1 VFHLRT
7 KAAAALL
14 GLALLT
20 TCSSGEERFLLSP
33 GTPVV
38 MIVIDTLRADHL
50 SCYGYELE
58 TSPYLDAFADEAYLF
73 ESTTPQCNATFPS
86 LTSILTGLYPKTH
99 HNYLPVP
106 LEGTASASK
115 GSACLAQRFQ
125 HEGYYTLGVNSHPT
139 WAIADPNAVMMKG
152 WDEMSM
158 IADDIPM
165 VERPSY
171 AHADYTNERMF
182 ELLDRYEAE
191 NSDKPLFLW
200 AHYFDPHTDQ
210 DMVYDAPEETRNLY
224 LEHHLR
230 QVGLEHYADDLAPID
245 PLERRPW
252 MVDRANTPDTDIWL
266 LELANGR
273 SLYDAEI
280 RSCDAGIHELF
291 ERLRRMGIYDEAV
304 IMVLA
309 DHGEN
314 MEPPEAKHGPIA
326 FTHKKLYE
334 AVAHTPLILKL
345 PGQKVGERVPGLVQ
359 NIDVTPTLI
368 QMLNLPAQ
376 PAVDGKSLV
385 PLLVDPQGELYERV
399 YIESSDHVEMAFKS
413 SVVKYVDRGE
423 EQEPLVFDWQADRGE
438 VRNLYPEMDEA
449 QLEQLARVIEE
460 YKPIE
465 TLRMRFE
472 PGDVPYEA
480 HVDVTLERST
490 FGKVVGAEERTITE
504 DGHRFTWSG
513 TVGADGHDLLLFPS
527 RRNTAMHWS
536 ISLGDGPPLQERVF
550 LGSTPIERT
559 TAIPLWETREGV
571 PSLSPQLELSAFED
585 RSLGFKVHPEDGE
598 EVEVELRYEK
608 PRYESEFRLA
618 FKEGFEPK
626 AGSTIG
632 PGVIQLRTYALVARG
647 PGAATAVVACEEG
660 TGEVYWL
667 FRFNGSWPDARRVSV
682 GGKPVRTDELAFLFP
697 FRLDRRINTAM
708 MAGPG
713 QAGPPGSVTLWWEA
727 GGGGMEYDTS
737 GLDPAVIEQLR
748 AIGYL
753 K

>member
-1 VFHLRT
+1 MVSPLHL
-7 KAAAALL
+7 ALTG
-14 GLALLT
+14 GLALLCT
-20 TCSSGEERFLLSP
+20 SCSSDEERFEQPP

-58 TSPYLDAFADEAYLF
+58 TSPHIDAFADTAYLF

-106 LEGTASASK
+106 LAGTASASK

-125 HEGYYTLGVNSHPT
+125 HEGYYTIGVNSHPT
-139 WAIADPNAVMMKG
+139 WAIADENAVMMKG

-158 IADDIPM
+158 IADDIPI

-171 AHADYTNERMF
+171 AHADYTNKRMF
-182 ELLDRYEAE
+182 ELLDKYEAGQ
-191 NSDKPLFLW
+191 SDKPLFLW

-210 DMVYDAPEETRNLY
+210 DMVYDAPEETRNLF
-224 LEHHLR
+224 LEHHLEA
-230 QVGLEHYADDLAPID
+230 VGLERYTDDLAPLD
-245 PLERRPW
+245 PLVRRPW
-252 MVDRANTPDTDIWL
+252 MVDRTNTPDTDIWL

-291 ERLRRMGIYDEAV
+291 ERLREMGLYDEAV
-304 IMVLA
+304 IMILA

-334 AVAHTPLILKL
+334 AVAHTPLIIKL
-345 PGQKVGERVPGLVQ
+345 PGQTKGERVPGLVQ

-368 QMLNLPAQ
+368 EILNLPEQ
-376 PAVDGKSLV
+376 PEVDGKSLV
-385 PLLVDPQGELYERV
+385 PLLADPNGELYERV
-399 YIESSDHVEMAFKS
+399 YIESSDHIEMAFKS
-413 SVVKYVDRGE
+413 TVVKYVDRGE
-423 EQEPLVFDWQADRGE
+423 GKEPLIFDWQDDRGE
-438 VRNLYPEMDEA
+438 VRNLQPDMDEA
-449 QLEQLARVIEE
+449 QLAELARVIEE

-465 TLRMRFE
+465 TLRMHFE
-472 PGDVPYEA
+472 AGPAPYEA
-480 HVDVTLERST
+480 HVDVTMERSIFT
-490 FGKVVGAEERTITE
+490 KVVGAEEGSITE
-504 DGHRFTWSG
+504 AGHRFTWSG
-513 TVGADGHDLLLFPS
+513 TVGSEGHNVLLFPK

-536 ISLGDGPPLQERVF
+536 ISLGDGAPLQERVF

-559 TAIPLWETREGV
+559 TAIPLWQTREGV
-571 PSLSPQLELSAFED
+571 PSQSPQLVLSAFTD
-585 RSLGFKVHPEDGE
+585 RNLGFKVHPEDGE
-598 EVEVELRYEK
+598 EALVELRYEK
-608 PRYESEFRLA
+608 PRYESKFDLA
-618 FKEGFEPK
+618 FNEGFAQQ

-632 PGVIQLRTYALVARG
+632 PGVIQLRTYALVAKG
-647 PGAATAVVACEEG
+647 PSAATAVVACEEN
-660 TGEVYWL
+660 TGEVYSL
-667 FRFNGSWPDARRVSV
+667 FRFNGVWPDARRVSI
-682 GGKPVRTDELAFLFP
+682 GGKPVRSDELNFLFP

-713 QAGPPGSVTLWWEA
+713 ASVPPASVTLWWEA
-727 GGGGMEYDTS
+727 GGGGMEIDIS
-737 GLDPAVIEQLR
+737 GLDPAVVEQLR

-753 K
+753 GK